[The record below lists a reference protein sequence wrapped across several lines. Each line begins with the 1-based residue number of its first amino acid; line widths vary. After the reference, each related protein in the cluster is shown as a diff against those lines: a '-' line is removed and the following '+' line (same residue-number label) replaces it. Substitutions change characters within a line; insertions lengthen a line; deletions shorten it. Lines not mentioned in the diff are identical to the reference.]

1 MPSIGT
7 NTLDVARIRADFPV
21 LTQRVHDKPLVY
33 LDNAATSQ
41 KPRSVVDTIREYY
54 ETYNSN
60 IHRGLHTLSEH
71 ATAEYEDARARI
83 ARFINAARPH
93 EVIFTRGTTESIN
106 LVARAWGD
114 DNVGANDEILLTEIE
129 HHSNLVPWQMLAKRA
144 GAQLRFIPTDDA
156 GRVELDGYAGM
167 FSDRTKL
174 VAVTQMSNVTGVIEP
189 AEEMIR
195 IAHGHG
201 VPVLLDGAQS
211 VPHLAVDV
219 QALDVD
225 FLAFSGHKMLGPT
238 GIGGLYAKEAILED
252 MAPLF
257 GGGSMISVV
266 QLESSTWAQL
276 PDKFEG
282 GTPNIAGAIG
292 LGTAV
297 DYLSA
302 LSLDAVRAHEI
313 ELTEYALAQL
323 GDLDGLDVYGPT
335 NARERGGVVSFN
347 VEGIHPHDVGTVLD
361 GEGIAVRAGHHCAQ
375 PLMRKLGVPATARA
389 SFYIY
394 NTTDEVDR
402 LVEGIERVQEFF
414 GNGA

>member
-1 MPSIGT
+1 
-7 NTLDVARIRADFPV
+7 
-21 LTQRVHDKPLVY
+21 
-33 LDNAATSQ
+33 
-41 KPRSVVDTIREYY
+41 
-54 ETYNSN
+54 
-60 IHRGLHTLSEH
+60 
-71 ATAEYEDARARI
+71 
-83 ARFINAARPH
+83 
-93 EVIFTRGTTESIN
+93 
-106 LVARAWGD
+106 
-114 DNVGANDEILLTEIE
+114 
-129 HHSNLVPWQMLAKRA
+129 
-144 GAQLRFIPTDDA
+144 
-156 GRVELDGYAGM
+156 
-167 FSDRTKL
+167 
-174 VAVTQMSNVTGVIEP
+174 
-189 AEEMIR
+189 
-195 IAHGHG
+195 
-201 VPVLLDGAQS
+201 
-211 VPHLAVDV
+211 
-219 QALDVD
+219 
-225 FLAFSGHKMLGPT
+225 
-238 GIGGLYAKEAILED
+238 

-282 GTPNIAGAIG
+282 GTPNIVGAIG

-323 GDLDGLDVYGPT
+323 GDLDGLDVYGPAD
-335 NARERGGVVSFN
+335 ARERGGVVSFN